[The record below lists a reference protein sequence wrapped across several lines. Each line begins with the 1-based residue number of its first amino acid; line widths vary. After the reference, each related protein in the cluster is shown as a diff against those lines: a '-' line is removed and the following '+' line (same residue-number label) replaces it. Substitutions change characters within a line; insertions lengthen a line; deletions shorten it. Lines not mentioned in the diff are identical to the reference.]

1 MLDKH
6 YSPEA
11 NIRSACIMSN
21 RALILKRQLAQ
32 STAWPFKE
40 VLPESDIQQIFDEE
54 KVISQ

>member
-1 MLDKH
+1 
-6 YSPEA
+6 
-11 NIRSACIMSN
+11 MSN

-54 KVISQ
+54 KVIYRNSVF